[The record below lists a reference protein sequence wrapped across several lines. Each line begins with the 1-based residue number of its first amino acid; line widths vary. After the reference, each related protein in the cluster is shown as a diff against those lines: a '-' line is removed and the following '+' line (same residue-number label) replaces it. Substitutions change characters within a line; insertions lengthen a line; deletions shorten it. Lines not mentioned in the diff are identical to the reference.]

1 MSSSPRRLPWTEA
14 AIEAG
19 ALGLFL
25 VSACVFGALL
35 EHPASPVRAHVSDA
49 TVRRA
54 VMGVLMGLT
63 AVALIYS
70 PWGRRSGAHMN
81 PSVTL
86 AFLALGRMSRRAA
99 LAYVPAQ
106 FVGAAA
112 GVALS
117 ALVVGPALGDP
128 PVRYVATVP
137 GPGGAASAFVA
148 EFAISFALMTTVLLV
163 SRHPRL
169 ERFTGVAAGALVALW
184 ILVEAP
190 LSGMSMNPARTF
202 GSALFARDWTAFWVY
217 ATAPPLAMLSAALL
231 HAAGPGRPPSPTET
245 GGCAKLDHPGDEPCL
260 FCEERAAAESRAV
273 RAAAALRATGEPSA
287 APRH

>member
-1 MSSSPRRLPWTEA
+1 VSRSPRRLPWTEA

-86 AFLALGRMSRRAA
+86 AFLTLGRMSWRSA

-106 FVGAAA
+106 FAGAVA
-112 GVALS
+112 GVAVS

-137 GPGGAASAFVA
+137 GPGGAAPAFVA
-148 EFAISFALMTTVLLV
+148 EFAISFALMSTVLLV
-163 SRHPRL
+163 TRHPRL
-169 ERFTGVAAGALVALW
+169 DRFAGVVAGALVALW

-190 LSGMSMNPARTF
+190 LSGMSMNPARSF

-217 ATAPPLAMLSAALL
+217 LTAPPLAMVTAALL
-231 HAAGPGRPPSPTET
+231 HAAGPGRAPSPTEA
-245 GGCAKLDHPGDEPCL
+245 GGCAKLDHPAGEPCL
-260 FCEERAAAESRAV
+260 FCEERGIPGSPPDGPAIHG
-273 RAAAALRATGEPSA
+273 RATGEPPA
-287 APRH
+287 ASRH